1 MKRGDQYVYR
11 LPNDALFEQNFMLQP
26 SENRNIN
33 YDPHFNDPSKQTK
46 KQIIEHEKIQFRFNT
61 SVYSILAPDQVR
73 FYPMLDVGDYSLR
86 RLLTTH
92 IRTLINHFSS
102 RMVAKK
108 LVIDYLRTALIMAS
122 LCNRRDTLCL
132 KSEYLMKYV
141 WSNIYEAI
149 GSEWNINHK

>member
-73 FYPMLDVGDYSLR
+73 FYPNLNLSTGNIWRKTYHR
-86 RLLTTH
+86 RHCPVLY
-92 IRTLINHFSS
+92 RPKSTLIT
-102 RMVAKK
+102 K
-108 LVIDYLRTALIMAS
+108 LPTAALLRTSSDRALLLHIATS
-122 LCNRRDTLCL
+122 VVNHCVQ
-132 KSEYLMKYV
+132 KYV
-141 WSNIYEAI
+141 
-149 GSEWNINHK
+149 HR